1 MGMMTKGDAYARLNE
16 SKLLNLLMNAT
27 QATPEQGQLVRV
39 RQRQYV
45 VTDIRQ
51 TTLPASP
58 LLPKATSPQSLV
70 LLSSIEDD
78 GLGEELQVI
87 WELEPGTQ
95 VYERVELP
103 QPTGFD
109 DPARLD
115 AFLDAVR
122 WGAASSADIRTLQ
135 APFRSGIDIEDYQ
148 LDPVVRAIQMPRVN
162 LLIADDVGLGKTIEA
177 GLVAQELIIRHRCRR
192 MLIVCP
198 SSLQVQWRDQ
208 MRDKFGLNFRIV
220 DSTLMKEL
228 RRQRGIHVNPWI
240 HFPRLITSIDFLKR
254 DRPLR
259 LFREVLPAEGESLYP
274 RRFDLLIVD
283 EAHNVAPSGSGQYAI
298 DSQRTATIRLL
309 VPHFEHKLFLTAT
322 PHNGYPESFTALLE
336 LLDAQRFARGVE
348 PDRNQLQVV
357 MVRRLKQ
364 EMKNWD
370 DSPMFPERKLAAIAV
385 DYPQTERQ
393 AHASLKRYTE
403 LRTKGAND
411 SLEKY
416 ATEFVLKLLKK
427 RLFSCPQAFL
437 TTLTQHQESLSTAR
451 RRQSSSLSA
460 KPTEG
465 ILRRQ
470 VEQVEEE
477 FADDAVYEAI
487 TDESISH
494 TSRLFRALA
503 PEEQGLLREMLQWA
517 EVAARQPD
525 AKATQLL
532 DWLNTTI
539 RPQGQWSNE
548 RVIIFTEYR
557 ATQKWLYNLL
567 AAEGLVQGDRLLTL
581 YGGMNSDDREVV
593 KAAFQTHP
601 DVSPVRILLATDA
614 ASEGLDLQNF
624 CSRLIHYEIPWNP
637 NRMEQRNGRID
648 RHGQRANEV
657 RIYHFVGRSYQE
669 QATSGIRPGDLEGDL
684 EFLMRAALKVN
695 NIREDLGKV
704 GPVIAAQVE
713 EAMLGRRATLDTARA
728 EQESAP
734 VRRMLKF
741 ERKVREQIEKL
752 REQLQETRQN
762 LRLTPENIEAVV
774 RIGLELADQ
783 PPLIEATVEGL
794 QGPVF
799 HLPPLKSS
807 WAVCA
812 EGLEHPHTKEIR
824 PIVFDSDAAHGRD
837 DVVLAHLNHRLVQMC
852 LRLLRAEV
860 WSTEGRK
867 QLHRVAARV
876 VSSKAG
882 LETPA
887 VVAYGRL
894 VILGSDQQRLHE
906 EVIMAGGVL
915 KEGRFSRLG
924 VMPLQAALGAISAGT
939 VPEGMQQKLAGLWD
953 KYAESLMQ
961 ALVVR
966 QGERTTSLQR
976 DLQTRA
982 EKEIADITAILT
994 ELQTSILK
1002 ELDEPQ
1008 VEQLTLFSTPERE
1021 QFERNMNSLKA
1032 RAAQIP
1038 QEIEQ
1043 ETALIRK
1050 RFENPTARLFPL
1062 AVTFLVPQKLL
1073 RH

>member
-1 MGMMTKGDAYARLNE
+1 MISPPD
-16 SKLLNLLMNAT
+16 
-27 QATPEQGQLVRV
+27 QGQLVDV
-39 RQRQYV
+39 RQRRYV
-45 VTDIRQ
+45 VTGVQ
-51 TTLPASP
+51 KATLPSSP
-58 LLPKATSPQSLV
+58 LIQGIQSAQHLVTLTSV
-70 LLSSIEDD
+70 EDD
-78 GLGEELQVI
+78 ALGEELQVI
-87 WELEPGTQ
+87 WELEPGGYVHEKT
-95 VYERVELP
+95 ELP
-103 QPTGFD
+103 KPTGFD
-109 DPARLD
+109 APERLD

-177 GLVAQELIIRHRCRR
+177 GLVAQELMIRHRCRR
-192 MLIVCP
+192 ILIVCP
-198 SSLQVQWRDQ
+198 SSLQIQWRDQ
-208 MRDKFGLNFRIV
+208 MRDKFGLDFRIV
-220 DSTLMKEL
+220 DSSLMKDL

-364 EMKNWD
+364 EMQNWD
-370 DSPMFPERKLAAIAV
+370 GSPMFPGRKLEAISV
-385 DYPQTERQ
+385 DYPQAERQ
-393 AHASLKRYTE
+393 AHAALKRYTE
-403 LRTKGAND
+403 LRTKGVDDNV
-411 SLEKY
+411 EKY

-427 RLFSCPQAFL
+427 RLFSSPQAFL
-437 TTLTQHQESLSTAR
+437 TTLTQHQESLKTAR

-470 VEQVEEE
+470 LEQVEEE
-477 FADDAVYEAI
+477 FADDEAYEAA
-487 TDESISH
+487 TDESIGN
-494 TSRLFRALA
+494 TSRLFRALT
-503 PEEQGLLREMLQWA
+503 PEEQGLLKEMLDWA
-517 EVAARQPD
+517 ESASRQPD

-532 DWLNTTI
+532 NWINKTI
-539 RPQGQWSNE
+539 RPNGQWSNE

-557 ATQKWLYNLL
+557 ATQKWLYNLM
-567 AAEGLVQGDRLLTL
+567 ASNGLVQGNRLMTL
-581 YGGMNSDDREVV
+581 YGGMNSDDREAV

-648 RHGQRANEV
+648 RHGQRSLEV
-657 RIYHFVGRSYQE
+657 KIYHFVGKDYQE
-669 QATSGIRPGDLEGDL
+669 QATSGARPGDLEGDL

-713 EAMLGRRATLDTARA
+713 EAMLGRRVTLDTSRA
-728 EQESAP
+728 ERESEP

-752 REQLQETRQN
+752 REQLHETRQN
-762 LRLTPENIEAVV
+762 LRLTPDNIESVV

-783 PPLIEATVEGL
+783 PPLVETKVEGL
-794 QGPVF
+794 QGRAF
-799 HLPPLKSS
+799 HLPQLKGS
-807 WAVCA
+807 WAACA
-812 EGLEHPHTKEIR
+812 EGLGHPHTKEIR
-824 PIVFDSDAAHGRD
+824 PIVFDPDAAHGRD

-860 WSTEGRK
+860 WSTENRK
-867 QLHRVAARV
+867 NLHRVTARV
-876 VSSKAG
+876 VTSKAG
-882 LETPA
+882 IETPA

-906 EVIMAGGVL
+906 EVITAGGVL

-924 VMPLQAALGAISAGT
+924 VMQLQAVLGAVASGSI
-939 VPEGMQQKLAGLWD
+939 PEAMQQKLAEMWD
-953 KYAESLMQ
+953 KCAEPLMQ
-961 ALVVR
+961 ALEVR
-966 QGERTTSLQR
+966 KGERTTSLQR
-976 DLQTRA
+976 DLQNRA

-994 ELQTSILK
+994 ELQKSILK
-1002 ELDEPQ
+1002 ELEEPQ
-1008 VEQLTLFSTPERE
+1008 IEQLTLFSTPERE

-1032 RAAQIP
+1032 RAEQIP
-1038 QEIEQ
+1038 REIEQ
-1043 ETALIRK
+1043 ETSLIHG
-1050 RFENPTARLFPL
+1050 RFENPSARLFPL
-1062 AVTFLVPQKLL
+1062 AVTFLVPQKLI
-1073 RH
+1073 RS